1 MKILVWW
8 LLEILQVLQLPFA
21 SFWLLVETCHIVVS
35 ISGVSRSP
43 TVRFYWRAYI
53 PAMKSTCH
61 PSGKELLVPSMPIFS
76 NSNIQ
81 CDRLNR
87 KKWTILSSATTPR
100 WGKLQESHSLC
111 ATLCN
116 FWPQFCSLNFREHY
130 RKVFLRM
137 LGNVFCSPKLH
148 GGKCRSGVASCNTC
162 TWYNLMYIL
171 YILYILYVNIMII
184 LYTILYCPSV
194 W

>member
-8 LLEILQVLQLPFA
+8 LLEILQVLQVPFA
-21 SFWLLVETCHIVVS
+21 SFWLLVEPCHIVVS

-53 PAMKSTCH
+53 PAMKNTCH
-61 PSGKELLVPSMPIFS
+61 PSGKELLVPAMPIFS

-87 KKWTILSSATTPR
+87 KKNEQYYPQPLPHVGGNCRNVIHYAPL
-100 WGKLQESHSLC
+100 LH
-111 ATLCN
+111 N
-116 FWPQFCSLNFREHY
+116 FWPQFCGLNFRENY

-171 YILYILYVNIMII
+171 YILYILYI
-184 LYTILYCPSV
+184 
-194 W
+194 

>member
-8 LLEILQVLQLPFA
+8 LLEILQVLQVPFA
-21 SFWLLVETCHIVVS
+21 SFWLLVEPCHIVVS

-53 PAMKSTCH
+53 PAMKNTCH
-61 PSGKELLVPSMPIFS
+61 PSGKELLVPSKPIFS

-81 CDRLNR
+81 CDGLNR
-87 KKWTILSSATTPR
+87 KKNWTILSSATTPR

-111 ATLCN
+111 AT
-116 FWPQFCSLNFREHY
+116 FTQFLTPVLWVELREIH
-130 RKVFLRM
+130 RSFFSWM

-148 GGKCRSGVASCNTC
+148 SGKCGSGVASYNSC
-162 TWYNLMYIL
+162 TWYRFMYI
-171 YILYILYVNIMII
+171 YSVFYMNI
-184 LYTILYCPSV
+184 
-194 W
+194 